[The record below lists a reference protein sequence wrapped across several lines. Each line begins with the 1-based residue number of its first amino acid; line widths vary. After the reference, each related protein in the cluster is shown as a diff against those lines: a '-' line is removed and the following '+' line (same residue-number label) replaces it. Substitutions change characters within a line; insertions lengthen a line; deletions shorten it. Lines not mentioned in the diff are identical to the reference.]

1 MSRNVLPRIAF
12 VSHSPWFAGAERA
25 LINLLEHLPEQEIQP
40 IVIFPNI
47 DGPVKKIVKERLG
60 LPVFELPYG
69 FSLPTIGRCGF
80 EAQLEQESAAF
91 ASIYRELEVDAV
103 VVNTTVIYPAAAAAM
118 SAGIP
123 LLVHSHG
130 VIFPRL
136 FPGLD
141 LPAWNKLESLQLNIA
156 DRILVP
162 SAWVSAHCRRACRLS
177 LADITVLPNGTKLP
191 KLHDDVGVVVQ
202 DGVPEFVMLCTLE
215 PNKGVSTFLEAAA
228 IVLAKRPASATFTV
242 YGDGDGAPEYR
253 KSLFAFIKQHNLE
266 NSCFLHPKQANV
278 DSIYRRCRA
287 VIVAS
292 EIESFSL
299 VAIEAMSYAKPVIAT
314 RCGGPEDIVEEKK
327 TGYLIPIGNSELLAE
342 QMIRLMD
349 NPELGCEMGLAGR
362 ERVKS
367 CYDINKVARDYL
379 DHILDMIERPRKSE
393 STERKRLL
401 VALTTLETPTSRVT
415 GDLGDHIIS
424 DIFSE
429 SSINMRTN
437 VAGSNRESILLNA
450 LLRVKEL
457 AQGGD

>member
-1 MSRNVLPRIAF
+1 MSRNFLPRIAF

-40 IVIFPNI
+40 IVIFPDT

-69 FSLPTIGRCGF
+69 FSLPAIGRCGF
-80 EAQLEQESAAF
+80 EARLEQESAAF

-103 VVNTTVIYPAAAAAM
+103 VVNTTVIFPAAAAAM
-118 SAGIP
+118 SAGVP

-141 LPAWNKLESLQLNIA
+141 LPAWNKLESLQLNVA

-162 SAWVSAHCRRACRLS
+162 SAWVSAQCRRACRLS
-177 LADITVLPNGTKLP
+177 QADITVLPNGTKLP
-191 KLHDDVGVVVQ
+191 ELHDNAGVVVQ
-202 DGVPEFVMLCTLE
+202 ERVPEFVMLCTLE

-228 IVLAKRPASATFTV
+228 IILAKRPASATFTV
-242 YGDGDGAPEYR
+242 YGDGAPEYR
-253 KSLFAFIKQHNLE
+253 ESLFAFIKQHNLGS
-266 NSCFLHPKQANV
+266 SCFLHPKQANV
-278 DSIYRRCRA
+278 DSIYRRCCA
-287 VIVAS
+287 AIVAS

-314 RCGGPEDIVEEKK
+314 RCGGPEDIVEEEK
-327 TGYLIPIGNSELLAE
+327 TGYLIPIGDSELLAE
-342 QMIRLMD
+342 RMIRLLD
-349 NPELGCEMGLAGR
+349 DPGLGCEMGLAGR

-367 CYDINKVARDYL
+367 YYDINKVARDYL
-379 DHILDMIERPRKSE
+379 DNILDMIERPRNPE
-393 STERKRLL
+393 SMERKRLL
-401 VALTTLETPTSRVT
+401 MALTILETPSSHHSD
-415 GDLGDHIIS
+415 DLGDRIVS
-424 DIFSE
+424 DIVSE

-437 VAGSNRESILLNA
+437 VADSNRESILLNA
-450 LLRVKEL
+450 LLRIKEY
-457 AQGGD
+457 ARVAD